1 VDVAPSGLVSVTG
14 GKLTTYRKMA
24 ADTIDAVVAVVGRG
38 ARRSPTA
45 HLRLRGAVGLAYLRQ
60 PGTAARL
67 GIPSHVLDH
76 LVARYGAETTRVLV
90 PTRADP
96 SLLDPLVPGLPYLR
110 VEAVWA
116 VRSEMARTLE
126 DVLSRRTRALLLD
139 REATVVA
146 APSAAALIGPLLGWD
161 VAEQARQVAEVTG
174 MAARERAAVGA

>member
-1 VDVAPSGLVSVTG
+1 MTG

-24 ADTIDAVVAVVGRG
+24 ADTVDAVVAVVGRG

-76 LVARYGAETTRVLV
+76 LVARYGAETTRVLRSS
-90 PTRADP
+90 TRADP